1 MGIIFPS
8 FSEPFPQRK
17 VEVRIP
23 DENEKS
29 GFASLIAVQINTNI
43 AASIYRGSL
52 ELLQIEETE
61 LEDVVNLI
69 SSTPPIMSG
78 IHEGLYWQ
86 SLIRHANTLTVSEF
100 LQTHRHLIF
109 QSN

>member
-1 MGIIFPS
+1 MSIIFP
-8 FSEPFPQRK
+8 FFEEPFKQRK

-23 DENEKS
+23 DENEES
-29 GFASLIAVQINTNI
+29 GYATLLAVQINTNI

-69 SSTPPIMSG
+69 SSTPPLMSG

-86 SLIRHANTLTVSEF
+86 CLIRHANTLTVAEF

-109 QSN
+109 Q

>member
-1 MGIIFPS
+1 MGIIFPA
-8 FSEPFPQRK
+8 FSKPFPQRK

-61 LEDVVNLI
+61 SEDVVSLI
-69 SSTPPIMSG
+69 SSSAPLVSG
-78 IHEGLYWQ
+78 IHEGLYWE
-86 SLIRHANTLTVSEF
+86 SLLKHANTLTVAEF
-100 LQTHRHLIF
+100 LQKHRHLIF
-109 QSN
+109 Q

>member
-8 FSEPFPQRK
+8 LSGPFPQRK

-43 AASIYRGSL
+43 AASLYRGSL

-61 LEDVVNLI
+61 SEDVVSLI
-69 SSTPPIMSG
+69 SSSAPLVSG
-78 IHEGLYWQ
+78 IHEGLYWE
-86 SLIRHANTLTVSEF
+86 SLLKHANTLTVAEF
-100 LQTHRHLIF
+100 LQKHRHLIF
-109 QSN
+109 Q